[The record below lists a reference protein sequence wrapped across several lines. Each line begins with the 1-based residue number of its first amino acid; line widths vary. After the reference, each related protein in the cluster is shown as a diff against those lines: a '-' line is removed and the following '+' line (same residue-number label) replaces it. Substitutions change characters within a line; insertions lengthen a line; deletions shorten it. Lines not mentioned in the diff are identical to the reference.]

1 MIYRSGIGEWS
12 GSVLGKRGIRQSAAT
27 YMYYYD
33 FYYPGCDSR
42 MPLTT
47 TPATI
52 PTTAPTTAPATTPTM
67 TPAPEI
73 PRENHL
79 KFINN
84 LLVA

>member
-1 MIYRSGIGEWS
+1 MIYRSGKGGWS
-12 GSVLGKRGIRQSAAT
+12 GGVPLGERAAIKQSAAT
-27 YMYYYD
+27 YKYYYD
-33 FYYPGCDSR
+33 FYYPGCDSQ

-52 PTTAPTTAPATTPTM
+52 PTTAPATIPTT

-73 PRENHL
+73 PRENHI